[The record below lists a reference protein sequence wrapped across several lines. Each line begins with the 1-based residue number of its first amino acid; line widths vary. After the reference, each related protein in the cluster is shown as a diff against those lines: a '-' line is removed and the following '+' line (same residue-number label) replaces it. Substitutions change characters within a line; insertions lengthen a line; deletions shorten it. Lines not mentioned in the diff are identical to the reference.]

1 MVRTPGLV
9 ALLLLAGCTASAPEA
24 ANQSNRAEGGGVNL
38 TATAPAGLALSLT
51 RLDCGHAEFKDMNGF
66 FSDKPGVYPPGPGK
80 VTDSCYLIRH
90 GKDVMVWDTGLPAAT
105 KDKPLVQDGMTGAIT
120 VTLADQLAQ
129 LGIKPTDV
137 TVLGISHEHGDHTG
151 QAAQFTNARLVIGK
165 GDFEQL
171 GGMPD
176 VQFAAW
182 RKHEPPP
189 RADELRTWAHTVNP
203 VTTDTDIFGDGSVI
217 ALHLPGHTPDHLGL
231 LVKLMSGPVILS
243 GDTYHTQIAR
253 EKKSVPGFNTDRAQ
267 SVQSMDRLERIVG
280 ETHAKLIIQHEPNDI
295 AKLPAF
301 PKAAE

>member
-1 MVRTPGLV
+1 MLRTGGLV
-9 ALLLLAGCTASAPEA
+9 ALLLAGCTASAPDA
-24 ANQSNRAEGGGVNL
+24 ANQSNQAEAGNILTSAAPPGVAL
-38 TATAPAGLALSLT
+38 TLT

-90 GKDVMVWDTGLPAAT
+90 GKDVMVWDTGLPAAS
-105 KDKPLVQDGMTGAIT
+105 KDKPMVQDNMSGGTT
-120 VTLADQLAQ
+120 VTLADQLDQ

-137 TVLGISHEHGDHTG
+137 SVLGISHEHGDHTG
-151 QAAQFTNARLVIGK
+151 QAAQFTSARLVIGK

-171 GGMPD
+171 GGKPD
-176 VQFAAW
+176 DPFLGW
-182 RKHEPPP
+182 RGQGAK
-189 RADELRTWAHTVNP
+189 
-203 VTTDTDIFGDGSVI
+203 VTLATADTDIFGDSSVI

-231 LVKLMSGPVILS
+231 LVKLKSGPVILS

-253 EKKSVPGFNTDRAQ
+253 EKKSVPGFNTDRAE
-267 SVQSMDRLERIVG
+267 SVKSMDRLEQIVG

>member
-1 MVRTPGLV
+1 MLRTLGLG
-9 ALLLLAGCTASAPEA
+9 ALLLAGCGSSAPEA
-24 ANQSNRAEGGGVNL
+24 VNQTNQAEPAGVSL
-38 TATAPAGLALSLT
+38 TAPAPPGVPRSLT
-51 RLDCGHAEFKDMNGF
+51 RLDCGHAEFKDMNAF

-90 GKDVMVWDTGLPAAT
+90 GKDLMVWDTGLPAAT
-105 KDKPLVQDGMTGAIT
+105 KDKPMVQDNMTGALT
-120 VTLADQLAQ
+120 VTLADQLQQ

-137 TVLGISHEHGDHTG
+137 TVLGISHMHGDHTG

-165 GDFEQL
+165 GDFEKLAGTPEDTFQE
-171 GGMPD
+171 
-176 VQFAAW
+176 W
-182 RKHEPPP
+182 RNQPPP
-189 RADELRTWAHTVNP
+189 RPDELRSGAKS
-203 VTTDTDIFGDGSVI
+203 VTPITADTDIFGDGSVI

-231 LVKLMSGPVILS
+231 LVKLKSGPVVLS

-253 EKKSVPGFNTDRAQ
+253 EKKSMPGFNTDRAQ
-267 SVQSMDRLERIVG
+267 SLKSMERLEQILG